1 MGVSEEVKMNDILY
15 GWAFLVGSIGFVL
28 LFLIVFGG
36 SEMKI
41 SESGT
46 CVMSSDCIPTKFNP
60 TFRKGKEGRREYQ
73 HAYVEKHDCFM
84 SGGRVYATLA
94 DRIVDAVTGTLY
106 TLSGQCLSHD
116 ADLMVDVKNKV
127 TDKESILKFIFV
139 KY

>member
-1 MGVSEEVKMNDILY
+1 
-15 GWAFLVGSIGFVL
+15 
-28 LFLIVFGG
+28 
-36 SEMKI
+36 MKI

-60 TFRKGKEGRREYQ
+60 SFRKESRKDNQ
-73 HAYVEKHDCFM
+73 KAYVEKYDCFM

-94 DRIVDAVTGTLY
+94 DRVVDAVTGTLY

-127 TDKESILKFIFV
+127 TDKESILKFIWD